1 MSFRLR
7 GLYAITPDCADPHG
21 LHAEVGAALKGGA
34 AIIQYRNKALDAHL
48 GAHQACELFKLS
60 KQAGVPFIV
69 NDDVELALRI
79 GADGVHLGKTD
90 GSIAAARARLGAGKI
105 IGASCYNDLDL
116 ARRAEQEGAD
126 YVAFGSFFASPT
138 KPHAVPAPLGLLG
151 EAKRSLALPVCA
163 IGGITLENA
172 RQLIGAGADMVAV
185 ISALFNAADVVSAAQ
200 QFSQL
205 FTSGHV
211 RSKQNAV

>member
-1 MSFRLR
+1 M
-7 GLYAITPDCADPHG
+7 
-21 LHAEVGAALKGGA
+21 
-34 AIIQYRNKALDAHL
+34 IQYRNKALDAHL
-48 GAHQACELFKLS
+48 GVHQARELLKLS

-69 NDDVELALRI
+69 NDDVELAVSI

-90 GSIAAARARLGAGKI
+90 GSITAARARLGTGKI
-105 IGASCYNDLDL
+105 IGASCYNELDR
-116 ARRAEQEGAD
+116 ARKAEQEGAD

-138 KPHAVPAPLGLLG
+138 KPGAVAAPLALLA

-172 RQLIGAGADMVAV
+172 RQLIEAGADMIAV
-185 ISALFNAADVVSAAQ
+185 ITALFNAADVSSAAQ

-205 FTSGHV
+205 FTSDHV
-211 RSKQNAV
+211 RPKQNAV